1 MSRPALRTAALRG
14 AALLAAALVV
24 TSCGDDSSNDTTGSG
39 SDSGSG
45 GASAAFP
52 VSIDTAFGSVEV
64 KAEPKRV
71 VALGWSDAE
80 TALALGVQPV
90 GASDWLGFGG
100 EGVGPWAQGLYKTP
114 PTIIET
120 LEPSF
125 EEIAALKP
133 DLILDTRS
141 SGDQARYEQLSK
153 IAPTIEP
160 PKGAEQYLTTWEQQ
174 LDMVG
179 KALGRSDEAAEL
191 KSGVEQAFADAKKA
205 HPEFSGKSVVVG
217 TRTSETY
224 GAYVEGD
231 SRVDFM
237 EQLGFTNSKAVQD
250 KAGDSFSVDLSNE
263 QLPLLDADLT
273 VMFPIFIDASTIT
286 GDPLFQAVPSV
297 KAGHSV
303 VLTDKALV
311 NAFSSGD
318 ALGIRY
324 ALDQAVPQF
333 AAAVAK

>member
-1 MSRPALRTAALRG
+1 MSRLVLRG

-24 TSCGDDSSNDTTGSG
+24 TSCGSDSGDDSSSGEAGAASG
-39 SDSGSG
+39 S
-45 GASAAFP
+45 AFP
-52 VSIDTAFGSVEV
+52 VSIETAFGTVEV
-64 KAEPKRV
+64 ESEPKRV

-100 EGVGPWAQGLYKTP
+100 EGVGPWAEGRYDEAPKL
-114 PTIIET
+114 IGT

-141 SGDQARYEQLSK
+141 SADEARYEQLSK

-160 PKGAEQYLTTWEQQ
+160 PKGVGPYLTSWEQQ

-179 KALGRSDEAAEL
+179 KALGKSDEAADL
-191 KSGVEQAFADAKKA
+191 KADVEQAFAAAKQA
-205 HPEFSGKSVVVG
+205 HPEFAGKSVVVG
-217 TRTSETY
+217 TRTSEGY

-237 EQLGFTNSKAVQD
+237 QQLGFTNAPAVQD
-250 KAGDSFSVDLSNE
+250 LSDGKSFSVTISNE

-297 KAGHSV
+297 QAGHSV
-303 VLTDKALV
+303 VLTDTDLV

-318 ALGIRY
+318 VLGIQY
-324 ALDQAVPQF
+324 ALDKAVPQF
-333 AAAVAK
+333 AAALAK

>member
-1 MSRPALRTAALRG
+1 MSRHVLRG

-24 TSCGDDSSNDTTGSG
+24 TSCGSDSGDDSSSG
-39 SDSGSG
+39 GSG
-45 GASAAFP
+45 GSAAGAFP
-52 VSIDTAFGSVEV
+52 VSIETAFGTVEV
-64 KAEPKRV
+64 EKAPERV

-90 GASDWLGFGG
+90 GASDWLAFGG
-100 EGVGPWAQGLYKTP
+100 EGVGPWAQGKYDEAPK
-114 PTIIET
+114 IIGT
-120 LEPSF
+120 LEPSY

-141 SGDQARYEQLSK
+141 SGDQARYDQLKK

-160 PKGAEQYLTTWEQQ
+160 PKGVGPYLTSWEQQ

-179 KALGRSDEAAEL
+179 KALGKSDEAAEL
-191 KSGVEQAFADAKKA
+191 KSGVEQAFADAKSA
-205 HPEFSGKSVVVG
+205 HPEFAGKSVVVG
-217 TRTSETY
+217 TRTSEGY

-237 EQLGFTNSKAVQD
+237 QQLGFTNSSEIQD
-250 KAGDSFSVDLSNE
+250 LSDGKSFSVNISNE

-273 VMFPIFIDASTIT
+273 VMFPIFIDASTIS

-297 KAGHSV
+297 QAGHSV
-303 VLTDKALV
+303 VLTDTNLV

-318 ALGIRY
+318 VLGIRY
-324 ALDQAVPQF
+324 ALEKAVPQF
-333 AAAVAK
+333 ADALAK